1 MINCQIDTEEIDKFD
16 KKNYNHTYGELTY
29 DGIKTIINMVI
40 NHIKTSNLKNYTFY
54 DLGCGS
60 ANTLKYACEL
70 ANFKKLIGIEFS
82 KTRYNIA
89 INNINNNCNV
99 ELINNDILSP
109 KIKYN
114 KPKSVLYISNLCF
127 SDNINVKLA
136 RKLSKEL
143 KNNSIIFSSK
153 LLPITISHKLINIKL
168 HQTWNTNSN
177 SYMYIINKTSKK
189 TKKYKRSYKNNKTQ
203 KR

>member
-1 MINCQIDTEEIDKFD
+1 MINCQINTKEIDKFN
-16 KKNYNHTYGELTY
+16 KKNYNYTYGELTY

-40 NHIKTSNLKNYTFY
+40 NHTKTSNLKNFTFY
-54 DLGCGS
+54 DLGCGT

-89 INNINNNCNV
+89 MDNINNNCNV
-99 ELINNDILSP
+99 ELINNDILSS

-114 KPKSVLYISNLCF
+114 KPKSVIYISNLCF
-127 SDNINVKLA
+127 SDNVNVKLA
-136 RKLSKEL
+136 KKLSKEL
-143 KNNSIIFSSK
+143 KHNSIIFSSK
-153 LLPITISHKLINIKL
+153 LLPISISHKLINIKL
-168 HQTWNTNSN
+168 HQTWNTSSN

>member
-1 MINCQIDTEEIDKFD
+1 MINCQINTKEIDKFN
-16 KKNYNHTYGELTY
+16 KKNYNYTYGELTY

-40 NHIKTSNLKNYTFY
+40 NHTKTSNLKNFTFY
-54 DLGCGS
+54 DLGCGT

-89 INNINNNCNV
+89 MDNINNNCNV
-99 ELINNDILSP
+99 ELINNDILSS

-114 KPKSVLYISNLCF
+114 KPKSVIYISNLCF
-127 SDNINVKLA
+127 SDNLNVKLA
-136 RKLSKEL
+136 KKLSKEL
-143 KNNSIIFSSK
+143 KHNSIIFSSK
-153 LLPITISHKLINIKL
+153 LLPISISHKLINIKL
-168 HQTWNTNSN
+168 HQTWNTSSN